1 MTEIERIQP
10 TGVNEPYAHYST
22 VSKVDN
28 RVYVSGLVSIDE
40 DGELLSKGDPRGQAV
55 NVCRALEAI
64 CGQFD
69 CDLSR
74 VVATTFYITDA
85 AYYQEANAGYA
96 EVFGDNKPSRATVVV
111 NLTNPDLLV
120 ELVSYIEL

>member
-10 TGVNEPYAHYST
+10 SGVNEPYAHYST
-22 VSKVDN
+22 VSKVEN
-28 RVYVSGLVSIDE
+28 RVYVAGLVSVDE
-40 DGELLSKGDPRGQAV
+40 SGELLSKGDPRGQAV
-55 NVCRALEAI
+55 NVCRALERI
-64 CGQFD
+64 CRHFD

-85 AYYQEANAGYA
+85 SYYKDANDGYA
-96 EVFGDNKPSRATVVV
+96 EVFGDNKPSRATVVAG
-111 NLTNPDLLV
+111 LTSPDLLV